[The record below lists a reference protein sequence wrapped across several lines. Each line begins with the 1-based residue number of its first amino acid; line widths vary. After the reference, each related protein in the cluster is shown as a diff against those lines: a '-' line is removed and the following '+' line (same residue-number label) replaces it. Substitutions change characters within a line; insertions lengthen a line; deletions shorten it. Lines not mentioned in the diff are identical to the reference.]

1 MSLHYIMKDGLYLQI
16 GQVRYESDYWEIEE
30 ITAETRTQYSWT
42 DDKDEAM
49 FWLYYAD
56 AATYLA
62 KRNKLSFFKEAKV
75 VRK

>member
-1 MSLHYIMKDGLYLQI
+1 MGTYYIKKNGLYLQI
-16 GQVRYESDYWEIEE
+16 EQVRYESDYWEIEE

-49 FWLYYAD
+49 FWLYYVD

-62 KRNKLSFFKEAKV
+62 KRYKQSFFKEAKV